1 VGKRASVMGCFFL
14 LSGGITFFTFLTFSS
29 GWILYVMTVMMMMK
43 DLFSLLPFFLFSFTD
58 SFLTVV

>member
-1 VGKRASVMGCFFL
+1 MGCFFL